1 MDEIKLNFY
10 DSETANRFV
19 TLSNEPFLQCAV
31 ETTASIRLEIQGKA
45 VNLEEKNA
53 RRLAEK
59 ILELLQ

>member
-1 MDEIKLNFY
+1 MDEIKINFY

-19 TLSNEPFLQCAV
+19 TLSNTPFLQCAV
-31 ETTASIRLEIQGKA
+31 ETTASIRLEIQGRA

>member
-10 DSETANRFV
+10 DSETANRFI

-31 ETTASIRLEIQGKA
+31 ETTASIRLEIHGRA
-45 VNLEEKNA
+45 VNLEERNA